1 MSRDYYNPLLLLI
14 VVILLACRISH
25 VGSAG
30 TLEMWVLVI
39 CATGVALDGALSL
52 ARSMTQRPAIMNVV
66 WAVVFLLVGCS
77 TWVMATSN
85 QGTDDEALEDYR
97 AMYALYRD
105 GGDANACNENGDTLL
120 LLAVQCGKENVVREL
135 LNKGVV
141 PAEQLQQA
149 AMRAVSANRVPEL
162 KMLLAAGVPA
172 DSVCG
177 GTTLLCFAASHGNY
191 SAVDTLLEHGAN
203 PVLADAGGVS
213 PLSNAVISGNK
224 RMVARLREAGAHP
237 AVADP
242 NGRMPV
248 SYARSEEMEQAL
260 Q

>member
-1 MSRDYYNPLLLLI
+1 MNRDYYNPLLLLI

-25 VGSAG
+25 VGNAG
-30 TLEMWVLVI
+30 TLELWVMVI

-77 TWVMATSN
+77 TWVMATTN
-85 QGTDDEALEDYR
+85 HGTDDEALDDYR
-97 AMYALYRD
+97 ALYAQYRD

-120 LLAVQCGKENVVREL
+120 LLAVECGKENVLREL
-135 LNKGVV
+135 LDKGLV
-141 PAEQLQQA
+141 PAEQMPQA
-149 AMRAVSANRVPEL
+149 AMRAISANRVPEL
-162 KMLLAAGVPA
+162 KILLGAGVPA
-172 DSVCG
+172 DAACG

-191 SAVDTLLEHGAN
+191 GAVDALLEHGAT
-203 PVLADAGGVS
+203 PGLADADGVS
-213 PLSNAVISGNK
+213 PLSNAVSSGNK
-224 RMVARLREAGAHP
+224 RVVARLREAGALP